1 MLYRIIDDYLPVD
14 VYEAIQNHCRST
26 SYTINEADITGVTPE
41 IKAVSELD
49 IHKLPDFPEQ
59 LGGQELNRAY
69 INYYTP
75 NETSHFHKDSNKPDS
90 LTLLYYPNPTYDIN
104 EGGATELVINDEIV
118 GVRSKANRA
127 LIFKSELWHRATPF
141 HTKQRF
147 TVDLKYGT

>member
-59 LGGQELNRAY
+59 LGVQ
-69 INYYTP
+69 
-75 NETSHFHKDSNKPDS
+75 
-90 LTLLYYPNPTYDIN
+90 
-104 EGGATELVINDEIV
+104 
-118 GVRSKANRA
+118 
-127 LIFKSELWHRATPF
+127 
-141 HTKQRF
+141 
-147 TVDLKYGT
+147 